1 MPTSEASRIVAAAV
15 AVLGSFAAAV
25 LPAPAQQI
33 FRSGVDVIIVPVSVR
48 SGNRPVS
55 GLKREDFELRDN
67 GVLQTLSDAA
77 AESVPIDLTVLL
89 DLSSSVNVATL
100 RRLKGAVSET
110 AALLQPEDRIRLLSV
125 SQVLREVFAFRSG
138 REPLPLED
146 LGPEGAT
153 SLYDALCAAM
163 MQPTEP
169 GRRQLIIAFTDGR
182 DSTSVLDETATK
194 AIARLTDAVVNIVIP
209 VPDAAPGQRRLTQ
222 RPGSVDA
229 VTSGE
234 NVVVNGQRRG
244 GTAPDVIPAVLEEVV
259 APTAGAVVPLPPEA
273 SISRT
278 FRTLLETFRASYVLQ
293 YVPQRVAPDG
303 WHDVTVSVKGDRY
316 QVQARRGYR
325 GKGKIGSAE
334 ERQ

>member
-1 MPTSEASRIVAAAV
+1 MRTSDAVRIVAAAV
-15 AVLGSFAAAV
+15 AFSAAGT
-25 LPAPAQQI
+25 LPASAQPV
-33 FRSGVDVIIVPVSVR
+33 FRSGVDVVIVPVSVR

-55 GLKREDFELRDN
+55 GLKREDFEVRDN
-67 GVLQTLSDAA
+67 GVIQTLTEAA

-89 DLSSSVNVATL
+89 DLSASVNGATL

-110 AALLQPEDRIRLLSV
+110 AALLQPQDRIRLLSV
-125 SQVLREVFAFRSG
+125 SQVLREVFAFRGG
-138 REPLPLED
+138 RDPLPLDD
-146 LGPEGAT
+146 LGPDGAT

-182 DSTSVLDETATK
+182 DSTSVLDEAATK

-209 VPDAAPGQRRLTQ
+209 VPAAPPGQRRLTQ

-234 NVVVNGQRRG
+234 NVVVKGQTRAG
-244 GTAPDVIPAVLEEVV
+244 ALDDAIPPVLEEVV
-259 APTAGAVVPLPPEA
+259 APTSGAIVPLSPEA

-278 FRTLLETFRASYVLQ
+278 FRSLLETFRASYVLQ

-303 WHDVTVSVKGDRY
+303 WHDLTVTVKGDRY